1 MQTRAWMLLSVVW
14 ICSVI
19 GGFAILNRYAT
30 LPAHR
35 IAPPRQFPHSAASS
49 FQASSDQIFAIPATT
64 MAKTPLS
71 KPCLAQNATRHSL
84 LQHPP
89 SDVP

>member
-1 MQTRAWMLLSVVW
+1 
-14 ICSVI
+14 
-19 GGFAILNRYAT
+19 
-30 LPAHR
+30 
-35 IAPPRQFPHSAASS
+35 
-49 FQASSDQIFAIPATT
+49 